1 MNLLERVFYDNTL
14 KAWLI
19 ALGVAL
25 SGFIVLSILK
35 RILGRKFGALA
46 QKTTTDVDDFIVD
59 FIHRTKPF
67 LLLLVSLYL
76 GSHFLSLPET
86 ARQILSKL
94 TVLAFLLQFAI
105 WGNGLFECWQE
116 QIQRKKKE
124 EDTASLATYSAI
136 RFLVRLVLWTIVLLL
151 ALDNLGINITAL
163 VAGLG
168 VGGIAVALAA
178 QNILGDLFAS
188 MAILLDKPIV
198 IGDFIV
204 IDDLMGTVEHIGL
217 KTTRLRSLSGE
228 QLVFL
233 NSDLLKSRIRNYKRM
248 QERRAVFKLGV
259 VYQTSPEKLAAI
271 PKMIEGII
279 KAQKLARF
287 DRSHF
292 KEFGNFSLDFE
303 NVYYVLSPDYNTYMN
318 VQQAINLAI
327 FRRFQ
332 AEGID
337 FAYPTQMVYIDGGSD
352 RSGPGT

>member
-1 MNLLERVFYDNTL
+1 MDILGRVFLDNTL

-25 SGFIVLSILK
+25 LGFIVLSILK
-35 RILGRKFGALA
+35 KILGRKFGALA
-46 QKTTTDVDDFIVD
+46 QKTTTEVDDFIVD

-105 WGNGLFECWQE
+105 WGNGLFECWQG
-116 QIQRKKKE
+116 QIQQKKKE
-124 EDTASLATYSAI
+124 ENAGSLATYSAI
-136 RFLVRLVLWTIVLLL
+136 RFFVRLALWTTVLLL

-204 IDDLMGTVEHIGL
+204 IDNLMGTVEHIGL

-248 QERRAVFKLGV
+248 QERRAVFSLGV
-259 VYQTSPEKLAAI
+259 VYGTSPEKLAAI
-271 PKMIEGII
+271 PKMIEEII
-279 KAQKLARF
+279 KAQELARF

-303 NVYYVLSPDYNTYMN
+303 NVYYVLSPDYNLYMN

-332 AEGID
+332 KEGIE
-337 FAYPTQMVYIDGGSD
+337 FAYPTQTVYIDGGGD